1 MFAVSVADKV
11 NLRGLRVVIA
21 GGKRESCEEAERIL
35 NSGFHVPDC
44 ELIQARNSSEVDQTL
59 LKHPNVVLCDKE
71 LEDCDWRK
79 VLIKAKQ
86 APDPPSFILIADK
99 EDPALWLEVME
110 NGGFDMLARPL
121 SPDLLVR
128 VTATGG
134 RRWLRRKEVHRER
147 RLNHWSQQQRP
158 EVA

>member
-1 MFAVSVADKV
+1 MLAVSAADTV
-11 NLRGLRVVIA
+11 NLRGLRVLIA
-21 GGKRESCEEAERIL
+21 GRKGESSEEAERIL
-35 NSGFHVPDC
+35 SSGFQFPAC
-44 ELIQARNSSEVDQTL
+44 ELIQARNSHEVDQTL
-59 LKHPNVVLCDKE
+59 LKQPNVVLCDRE
-71 LEDCDWRK
+71 LEDCDWRN

-86 APDPPSFILIADK
+86 TPDPPSFILIADK
-99 EDPALWLEVME
+99 EDPSLWLEVME

-147 RLNHWSQQQRP
+147 RLNQWSQRRP